1 MLTTQA
7 ECRPAQVEAHARL
20 AWLYINNGRTVLPGL
35 ILPHQH
41 PAPQLRNS
49 RSTVATMPLSTNEA
63 TNETARK
70 VIATMKGA
78 FGTPDGFRPAH
89 ARGILLT
96 GTFTPSQKAASLSS
110 AHHFN
115 NDASVTARFS
125 NSTGIP
131 VIPDN
136 DDNASPRG
144 MAIRFHLPNT
154 PDGKRSHTDIVAHS
168 TKFFPARTGEGFL
181 ELLGA
186 IGNGTVGDFLAT
198 HPSAA
203 AFVQDPKPHPTS
215 FGTEKY
221 FSVSAFKLI
230 AKDGKETLVRYRIL
244 PDAGETYLPDAEAKA
259 KDPAYLH
266 NEIQTR
272 IADGPVSFK
281 LLAQVGQE
289 GDVTDDATIH
299 WPNDR
304 EVVELGTIKLDAIV
318 PDNDE
323 EQRKIIFDP
332 IPRVEGV
339 GASDDP
345 LLDLRASIYLQS
357 GKERRSHPY
366 GS

>member
-1 MLTTQA
+1 
-7 ECRPAQVEAHARL
+7 
-20 AWLYINNGRTVLPGL
+20 
-35 ILPHQH
+35 
-41 PAPQLRNS
+41 
-49 RSTVATMPLSTNEA
+49 MPLSTNEA

-70 VIATMKGA
+70 LIGALKGA

-96 GTFTPSQKAASLSS
+96 GTFTPSEKAASLST
-110 AHHFN
+110 AYHFN
-115 NDASVTARFS
+115 NTTPVTSRMS

-131 VIPDN
+131 QIPDN
-136 DDNASPRG
+136 DSNANPRG
-144 MAIRFHLPNT
+144 LATRFHLPNT

-168 TKFFPARTGEGFL
+168 TKFFPMRTGEGFL
-181 ELLGA
+181 EMLGA
-186 IGNGTVGDFLAT
+186 IGGGTIGDFLAT

-203 AFVQDPKPHPTS
+203 AFVQDPKPNPVS
-215 FGTEKY
+215 FATEKY
-221 FSVSAFKLI
+221 FGVNAFKLV
-230 AKDGKETLVRYRIL
+230 KDGKVTLVRYRIV
-244 PDAGETYLPDAEAKA
+244 PEAGEAHLPDAEAKG

-281 LLAQVGQE
+281 LLAQVGKE

-304 EVVELGTIKLDAIV
+304 EVVELGTIKLDKIGD
-318 PDNDE
+318 DNDE

-339 GASDDP
+339 EASDDP
-345 LLDLRASIYLQS
+345 LLDMRASIYIQS

-366 GS
+366 AS